1 MRKVDLVQGEFYHI
15 FNRGNSKQIIFKD
28 QKDYERFVRILFIA
42 NSENNFKFRDAL
54 LKGYSV
60 DRGNSLVSI
69 GAWCLMP
76 NHFHLLIKENGE
88 GGISKFMQKLT
99 TAYSM
104 YFNTKY
110 SRTGGLFEGRF
121 KSAHIDDDR
130 YLKYIFSYIN
140 LNPVKLID
148 SDWKEKGIKNK
159 KLSIDFL
166 YDYKFS
172 SFLDYLGI
180 IRKES
185 AILDQKS
192 FPKYFPTGDSF
203 KSEILE
209 WINFEVK

>member
-1 MRKVDLVQGEFYHI
+1 MK
-15 FNRGNSKQIIFKD
+15 
-28 QKDYERFVRILFIA
+28 ILFIA

-54 LKGYSV
+54 LKGYAL
-60 DRGNSLVSI
+60 DRGKNLVLI

-88 GGISKFMQKLT
+88 GGISKFMQKLA

-121 KSAHIDDDR
+121 KSSHIDNDR

-159 KLSIDFL
+159 KQSFDFL
-166 YDYKFS
+166 CGYKFS
-172 SFLDYLGI
+172 SFLDYLGT

-185 AILDQKS
+185 IILDSKS
-192 FPKYFPTGDSF
+192 FPNYFPTSDSF
-203 KSEILE
+203 KREILE
-209 WINFEVK
+209 WINYEEK